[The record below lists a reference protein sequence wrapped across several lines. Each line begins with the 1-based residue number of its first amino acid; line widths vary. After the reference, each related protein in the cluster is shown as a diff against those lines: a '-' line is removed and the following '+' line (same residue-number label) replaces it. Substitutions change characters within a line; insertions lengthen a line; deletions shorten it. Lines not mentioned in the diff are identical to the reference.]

1 MLVGRFLWKMNVR
14 RIIWKGKNQQNFLV
28 ISTKEYAA
36 EMVKQFSS
44 RMYNGFNLS
53 GLAIMDE
60 KLDDTVIERIP
71 VVCSKDNLLEYV
83 QKNVIDTQTSDNISD
98 ALARSFFAAD
108 NTRIIIHFKHI
119 TLHLVLSHQFF
130 FAFLCIHIHGTEFI
144 HFETAAIL
152 ADTLL
157 AIENRSR

>member
-1 MLVGRFLWKMNVR
+1 MNVR
-14 RIIWKGKNQQNFLV
+14 RIIWKGKNQPNFLV

-83 QKNVIDTQTSDNISD
+83 QKNTNR
-98 ALARSFFAAD
+98 L
-108 NTRIIIHFKHI
+108 
-119 TLHLVLSHQFF
+119 LHLVKQLGQVV
-130 FAFLCIHIHGTEFI
+130 GFI
-144 HFETAAIL
+144 RHARGGEGYVVGQIPL
-152 ADTLL
+152 AD
-157 AIENRSR
+157 